1 MGLRALLRNF
11 SSTNIELDPYDR
23 DPEISETIDQSLVYL
38 MARHVAS
45 EMWKML
51 TCDTDGRL
59 LVSLSATQV
68 TAGVNSAPVIG
79 TTTSVVLANN
89 VNRRQYFMYNNGS
102 VTVYLSF
109 GVAAVLATGFPLPPG
124 GVFSDDQYV
133 GAINGIVA
141 AGTCELRVVEM

>member
-1 MGLRALLRNF
+1 MDLRSLLRNF
-11 SSTNIELDPYDR
+11 SSTNIELDPYERNPVIADK
-23 DPEISETIDQSLVYL
+23 IDQSLVYL

-68 TAGVNSAPVIG
+68 TAGVNSAPVIANVS
-79 TTTSVVLANN
+79 SVVLANN
-89 VNRRQYFMYNNGS
+89 VNRRQYLMYNNGAQ
-102 VTVYLSF
+102 TVYLSF
-109 GVAAVLATGFPLPPG
+109 GVPATLATGFPLPVG

-141 AGTCELRVVEM
+141 AGTCELRCVEM